1 MWKKVLL
8 GISVLLFLLVCFI
21 SVGATGAVNYLA
33 NRYLV
38 DYTSITVATQSTSSE
53 PEVEPELDPEPKSAE
68 VLSKE
73 IPLSLVFN
81 TGEFH
86 FNPFNLTI
94 TLTDSTLSF
103 QGETIASISELV
115 LDIDGFALFSRELSV
130 EQLLVR
136 GVKFYANYQNEAV
149 NLAGWQP
156 QLVKT
161 QQPVNEVVNEDAA
174 TPEQSEEPWTIS
186 IQQAQI
192 VDAELGLNA
201 LRKHQW
207 QVAEFNLNNA
217 QLAAQSW
224 QADVT
229 LNSEFNA
236 KPLNFDLTVNG
247 EADFNQLAVLE
258 LGELS
263 LAFSLADYHQWLP
276 DEYKAVAGT
285 LTIDTAISLKKAN
298 QAYEGFQVNA
308 EKLKL
313 TLNEFELPLILPGQD
328 AAEANLFSL
337 ASTELEAKNLVLGL
351 TRQFSLQEINSEL
364 LLSAYNFSWQ
374 QPEKNALVAAFSK
387 LETEGLAF
395 DYQQDGGNTEA
406 SFERFALT
414 NIILSQVDKL
424 KSIEQAEGNNVEALA
439 TLRTLIAANG
449 KYDKNSEINKLYVQ
463 SLTLDSEAM
472 HLYSSAE
479 YGIENIVDLGG
490 ANSEGSSDETQP
502 VNVVEAKV
510 GSEVELSDTQPFDF
524 ELSEI
529 NVIGEPVIVYFD
541 TAPSQPVIHYIKI
554 AQGQLTGI
562 SSADELANFNVALAL
577 GSRGKIGLEGQF
589 LTKAPTQKLSLGVKM
604 ESIDL
609 TPYSP
614 YVRDSINYDIK
625 QGLLFTDI
633 DMEVINDNVDGIVK
647 TNIKAIDIEQPKR
660 TKNENGKASVG
671 NQSSAGSGL
680 ISLDLALNQLTDR
693 QGNLSVDIPLKGSIH
708 DPSFGIDGFISILT
722 TKAIQLG
729 AQNYLIQTFLPY
741 ANIVTVAMLAGDT
754 LFDINIAPL
763 PYDAGQAKLLEP
775 QLSYGQELAKVLKDK
790 PELQLTICA
799 DVSAELQQGQAA
811 LTVRERTEREL
822 LGKVRIDN
830 FIELLVDEYQIDTGR
845 LIPCKVKVFS
855 ESDAIDNLNFELK

>member
-8 GISVLLFLLVCFI
+8 GISALLFLLVCFL
-21 SVGATGAVNYLA
+21 SVGATGLVNYLA
-33 NRYLV
+33 NQYLV
-38 DYTSITVATQSTSSE
+38 DYTSITAATQATSPE
-53 PEVEPELDPEPKSAE
+53 PEVELEPEPAE
-68 VLSKE
+68 VLSNE

-86 FNPFNLTI
+86 LNPFNLTI
-94 TLTDSTLSF
+94 TLTDSALSF

-115 LDIDGFALFSRELSV
+115 LDIDGFALFSRELSI

-136 GVKFYANYQNEAV
+136 GVKFDANYQNEALH
-149 NLAGWQP
+149 LAGWQP
-156 QLVKT
+156 ELVKT
-161 QQPVNEVVNEDAA
+161 QQPLNEVVDEDAA

-186 IQQAQI
+186 IKQAQI
-192 VDAELGLNA
+192 VDAELGLSA

-217 QLAAQSW
+217 QLTPQRW
-224 QADVT
+224 QANVA
-229 LNSEFNA
+229 LNSQFNA
-236 KPLNFDLTVNG
+236 KPLNVNLAVHG
-247 EADFNQLAVLE
+247 EADFNQLTVFE

-276 DEYKAVAGT
+276 EEYKAVTGT
-285 LTIDTAISLKKAN
+285 LMIDTAISLKKSN

-308 EKLKL
+308 NKLKL
-313 TLNEFELPLILPGQD
+313 TLSEFELPLTLPGQD

-351 TRQFSLQEINSEL
+351 TRRFSLQEINSEF
-364 LLSAYNFSWQ
+364 LLSATNFSWQ
-374 QPEKNALVAAFSK
+374 QPEKNALVVAFSK

-395 DYQQDGGNTEA
+395 DYQQSVDNTEA

-414 NIILSQVDKL
+414 DITLSQVDKL
-424 KSIEQAEGNNVEALA
+424 KSIEQAEDNKIEALA

-449 KYDKNSEINKLYVQ
+449 KYDKNSEINKLHVQ
-463 SLTLDSEAM
+463 SITLDAEAM

-479 YGIENIVDLGG
+479 YGIENILELGG
-490 ANSEGSSDETQP
+490 ANSESSSDGRQEGNASELKGANNVEPSETQ
-502 VNVVEAKV
+502 
-510 GSEVELSDTQPFDF
+510 LFDF
-524 ELSEI
+524 ELSEV

-541 TAPSQPVIHYIKI
+541 TAPSQPVIHYIKV

-604 ESIDL
+604 ENIDL
-609 TPYSP
+609 TAYSP
-614 YVRDSINYDIK
+614 YVRDSINYEIK

-633 DMEVINDNVDGIVK
+633 DMEVTNDMVDGKVK

-660 TKNENGKASVG
+660 TENEKGKGAGSKQ
-671 NQSSAGSGL
+671 QSSGSGF

-693 QGNLSVDIPLKGSIH
+693 QGNLSVDIPLTGSIH

-775 QLSYGQELAKVLKDK
+775 QFIYGQELAKVLKDK
-790 PELQLTICA
+790 PDLQLTICA
-799 DVSAELQQGQAA
+799 DVSAQLAQKQSA
-811 LTVRERTEREL
+811 LTVRARTEKEL

-830 FIELLVDEYQIDTGR
+830 FIEFLSEEHQIDAGR
-845 LIPCKVKVFS
+845 LIPCKVKVSS
-855 ESDAIDNLNFELK
+855 ESSAVDNLNFELK